1 MAESEIHVGA
11 INLDFISVIK
21 EDGDIV
27 DISSATEKIFY
38 FTKPNGELLT
48 KTASFVNDGVDGALH
63 YATISGDLDIAG
75 IWKVQAKV
83 SFGSSV
89 YPSDIHAFRVYKNL
103 F

>member
-1 MAESEIHVGA
+1 MAESEIHIGA
-11 INLDFISVIK
+11 VNLDFIAFIK
-21 EDGDIV
+21 EDGAII
-27 DISSATEKIFY
+27 DISQATEKVFY

-48 KTASFVNDGVDGALH
+48 KTATFVTNGEDGLLH
-63 YATISGDLDIAG
+63 YSTSAEDIDVAG

-89 YPSDIHAFRVYKNL
+89 YPSDIHSFRVYKNL

>member
-1 MAESEIHVGA
+1 MSESEIHVGA
-11 INLDFISVIK
+11 INLDFVSVIK
-21 EDGDIV
+21 EDGAIL
-27 DISSATEKIFY
+27 DISTATEKIFY
-38 FTKPNGELLT
+38 FTKPNGQLLT
-48 KTASFVNDGVDGALH
+48 KTASFVNDGTDGLIH
-63 YATISGDLDIAG
+63 YATVSGDIDIAG